1 MEEILR
7 KKLYLP
13 HTVFSQ
19 VQGLSR
25 NVNVLINTQI
35 YIPVMGR
42 VEVCNNTSR
51 YSQGSQ
57 NCNIEYHESAVS
69 LFCRHLGNIFGFLGK
84 AVQCVCFQQGNKPSE
99 TSLSDMMQ
107 VTVMVHNCLEDGS
120 THMMFLAAVLFLRRV
135 RFTHLF

>member
-1 MEEILR
+1 MEEIVR
-7 KKLYLP
+7 KKLCLP

-19 VQGLSR
+19 MHGLSR

-57 NCNIEYHESAVS
+57 NCNIEYHKSAVS
-69 LFCRHLGNIFGFLGK
+69 LFYRHLESIFLFFMAKQSGIYVFYT
-84 AVQCVCFQQGNKPSE
+84 E
-99 TSLSDMMQ
+99 TNPQKLPSDMIHHSHCSQ
-107 VTVMVHNCLEDGS
+107 L
-120 THMMFLAAVLFLRRV
+120 LRRQCLSHDMLSCHV
-135 RFTHLF
+135 LLRKS

>member
-7 KKLYLP
+7 KKKYLP

-19 VQGLSR
+19 VQGLSG

-35 YIPVMGR
+35 YIPVMSR

-57 NCNIEYHESAVS
+57 NCNTEYHKSAVN
-69 LFCRHLGNIFGFLGK
+69 LFYRHLESI
-84 AVQCVCFQQGNKPSE
+84 
-99 TSLSDMMQ
+99 
-107 VTVMVHNCLEDGS
+107 
-120 THMMFLAAVLFLRRV
+120 
-135 RFTHLF
+135 